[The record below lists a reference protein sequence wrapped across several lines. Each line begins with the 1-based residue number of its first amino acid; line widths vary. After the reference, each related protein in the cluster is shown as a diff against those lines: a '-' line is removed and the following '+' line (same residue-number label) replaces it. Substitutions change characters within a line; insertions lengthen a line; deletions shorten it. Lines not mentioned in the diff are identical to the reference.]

1 MQLQTISKQCWQQPL
16 LKCVAIGSQRTH
28 RKHGGWQCHTLVS
41 NIEWAVSTSISAKQ
55 YVNIN
60 DEKADNQW
68 GVMKSLILE

>member
-1 MQLQTISKQCWQQPL
+1 MSRFSQQ
-16 LKCVAIGSQRTH
+16 H
-28 RKHGGWQCHTLVS
+28 RVGY
-41 NIEWAVSTSISAKQ
+41 ISTSISAKQ